1 MSRIHNRR
9 KNRGKT
15 AFFLGIMLLLN
26 GCGQT
31 EAVPPTLQEPV
42 AVNAA
47 YRAVEYG
54 SIGKIEVLFGTVVPT
69 DYCHYYDANVN
80 ISQIMVE
87 VGDQVQEG
95 DILALADV
103 EAAKEELADCKEQL
117 ASENTSYEL
126 NCKISQTK
134 RDEWNYQKEAA
145 RAANLMTEAPAESTE
160 SSVPAETTNPAEM
173 SNTGEV
179 SNTSESVEPNT
190 EETSSTEEFLN
201 TEERPIPEDFD
212 SMIALEQENARYDA
226 LLHEYRVK
234 KLQESIASLEEIIA
248 DGTLTARHSG
258 QVTFTKNIAKGRQA
272 GANENIV
279 VVSDLEDTH
288 LELTDTNVQDYKYA
302 DYEVKY
308 ISLAGEK
315 LPVTEEEYSTEELVL
330 AKVNQHYPNVRI
342 QCPEAGKLT
351 IGDTYPVY
359 FIKKE
364 VQNVLVIGND
374 SLYQEGE
381 EYYVYVADDAK
392 EKEKRIVTIGAAD
405 ENYTQITDGLV
416 EGELVYYD
424 SDARMPAKY
433 TNYTVELSDFSI
445 ENHGTKYDL
454 SDANTFSS
462 ISSWEGDVADIAV
475 IKGQEISKG
484 DLLYTI
490 DTGEGKAAMTEA
502 QNAINQENQ
511 SYEKLMTEYQEQ
523 ITSLSSLA
531 AEDGSVSYEIQIL
544 EYQKQLATLNHND
557 SLKELQKNYSSISE
571 GNDGSGMVSVYA
583 ENDGTI
589 SAVVASKGDKVEEGS
604 EMLRITTQSTDVI
617 LVQMEENSNYK
628 IFQDNIADVGER
640 VVLKSD
646 NKTWEGTCV
655 GWAAGTNNTDKGYV
669 YTDENGVH
677 LSYNTSSGYNYPAFY
692 VRMDDTSFSERIL
705 KGYSMD
711 FSYLSMKDVI
721 VLPASMVYAET
732 DPLNESKVSYYVWR
746 IEGEELVKQYVL
758 VSSDL
763 ADSGKQVVLS
773 GVQAGDILAR
783 E

>member
-1 MSRIHNRR
+1 MSRIHV
-9 KNRGKT
+9 T
-15 AFFLGIMLLLN
+15 AFFLGISLLLT

-31 EAVPPTLQEPV
+31 ETVPPTLQEPA

-103 EAAKEELADCKEQL
+103 EVAKEELADYKEQL
-117 ASENTSYEL
+117 ASENSSYEL

-134 RDEWNYQKEAA
+134 QDEWNYQKEAV
-145 RAANLMTEAPAESTE
+145 RAANSMAEAPAKPMESY
-160 SSVPAETTNPAEM
+160 VPIETPNSAET
-173 SNTGEV
+173 S
-179 SNTSESVEPNT
+179 NT
-190 EETSSTEEFLN
+190 EEVTSL
-201 TEERPIPEDFD
+201 EDYD
-212 SMIALEQENARYDA
+212 AMIALEQENARYDA

-308 ISLAGEK
+308 ITLAGEK

-330 AKVNQHYPNVRI
+330 AKVNQRYPNVRI
-342 QCPEAGKLT
+342 QRPEAGKLT

-374 SLYQEGE
+374 SLYQEGD
-381 EYYVYVADDAK
+381 EYYVYVANEAK
-392 EKEKRIVTIGAAD
+392 EKEKRAVTIGAAD
-405 ENYTQITDGLV
+405 ENYTQVIDGLA

-424 SDARMPAKY
+424 SDARMPSNFTEY
-433 TNYTVELSDFSI
+433 EVELSDFSI
-445 ENHGTKYDL
+445 ENHGIKYDL
-454 SDANTFSS
+454 SDANTFSC
-462 ISSWEGDVADIAV
+462 ISAWEGDVADIAV

-502 QNAINQENQ
+502 QNAINQEKQ
-511 SYEKLMTEYQEQ
+511 SYEKLMAGYEEQ
-523 ITSLSSLA
+523 ITSLSSLT
-531 AEDGSVSYEIQIL
+531 AEDASASYEIQIL
-544 EYQKQLATLNHND
+544 EYQKQLAALEH
-557 SLKELQKNYSSISE
+557 SGRLKELQKNYDSISE

-604 EMLRITTQSTDVI
+604 EMLRITTQSTDII
-617 LVQMEENSNYK
+617 LVQMEQNTNYK

-646 NKTWEGTCV
+646 NETWEGTCV
-655 GWAAGTNNTDKGYV
+655 GWAAGTNNTEKGYV

-677 LSYNTSSGYNYPAFY
+677 LSYSTSSGYNYPAFY
-692 VRMDDTSFSERIL
+692 VRMDDSSFSEHIP

-711 FSYLSMKDVI
+711 FLYLSMKGVI
-721 VLPASMVYAET
+721 VLPSSMVYTET
-732 DPLNESKVSYYVWR
+732 DPLDESKVSYYVWR
-746 IEGEELVKQYVL
+746 IEGKELVKQYVL
-758 VSSDL
+758 VSPDL
-763 ADSGKQVVLS
+763 TDSGKQVVLS
-773 GVQAGDILAR
+773 GVLAGDILAR

>member
-1 MSRIHNRR
+1 MNRIHIGR
-9 KNRGKT
+9 KHNSGKT
-15 AFFLGIMLLLN
+15 AFFLGIMLLLT
-26 GCGQT
+26 GCGQRET
-31 EAVPPTLQEPV
+31 TVPPTLQEPA

-54 SIGKIEVLFGTVVPT
+54 SIGKIEVLFATVVPT

-80 ISQIMVE
+80 MSQIMVE

-103 EAAKEELADCKEQL
+103 EAAKEELKDCKEQL

-134 RDEWNYQKEAA
+134 QDKWNYQEEA
-145 RAANLMTEAPAESTE
+145 
-160 SSVPAETTNPAEM
+160 V
-173 SNTGEV
+173 
-179 SNTSESVEPNT
+179 
-190 EETSSTEEFLN
+190 
-201 TEERPIPEDFD
+201 D
-212 SMIALEQENARYDA
+212 SMIALEQENVRYDT
-226 LLHEYRVK
+226 LLHEYRVQ

-279 VVSDLEDTH
+279 VVSDLEETH
-288 LELTDTNVQDYKYA
+288 LELTDTNVQEYKYA

-308 ISLAGEK
+308 ITIAGEK
-315 LPVTEEEYSTEELVL
+315 IPVTEEEYSTEELIL
-330 AKVNQHYPNVRI
+330 AKINQHYPNVRV
-342 QCPEAGKLT
+342 QCPDAGKLT

-381 EYYVYVADDAK
+381 EYYVYVANDAK
-392 EKEKRIVTIGAAD
+392 EKEKRIVTIGASD

-433 TNYTVELSDFSI
+433 TDYTVELSDFFI
-445 ENHGTKYDL
+445 QNHGMKYGL
-454 SDANTFSS
+454 SDANTFSN
-462 ISSWEGDVADIAV
+462 ISAWEGEVADIAV
-475 IKGQEISKG
+475 IKGQEVSRG

-511 SYEKLMTEYQEQ
+511 SYEKLIAEYQEQ
-523 ITSLSSLA
+523 INSLSSLA

-544 EYQKQLATLNHND
+544 EYQKQLAALNHSD
-557 SLKELQKNYSSISE
+557 SLKELQKNYDSISK

-583 ENDGTI
+583 EHDGTI
-589 SAVVASKGDKVEEGS
+589 SAVVASKGDKVEAGS
-604 EMLRITTQSTDVI
+604 EMLRITAQSTEII
-617 LVQMEENSNYK
+617 LVQMEENQNYK
-628 IFQDNIADVGER
+628 IYQDNIADVGER

-646 NKTWEGTCV
+646 NETWEGTCV
-655 GWAAGTNNTDKGYV
+655 GWAAGTNNVDKGYV
-669 YTDENGVH
+669 YTDEAGVH

-692 VRMDDTSFSERIL
+692 VRMDDASFSEHIA

-711 FSYLSMKDVI
+711 FLYLSMKDTI
-721 VLPASMVYAET
+721 VLPSSMVYTET

-758 VSSDL
+758 VSPNL
-763 ADSGKQVVLS
+763 TDSGKQVILS

>member
-1 MSRIHNRR
+1 MSRIHV
-9 KNRGKT
+9 T
-15 AFFLGIMLLLN
+15 AFFLGISILLT

-31 EAVPPTLQEPV
+31 ETVPPTLQEPA

-47 YRAVEYG
+47 YRTVEYG

-103 EAAKEELADCKEQL
+103 EAAKEELADYKEQL
-117 ASENTSYEL
+117 ASENSSYEL

-134 RDEWNYQKEAA
+134 QDEWNYQKEK
-145 RAANLMTEAPAESTE
+145 S
-160 SSVPAETTNPAEM
+160 ET
-173 SNTGEV
+173 SNTEDV
-179 SNTSESVEPNT
+179 SNTPETVETNTEKIPET
-190 EETSSTEEFLN
+190 EETSNKEETSN
-201 TEERPIPEDFD
+201 TEELPAPEDFD

-288 LELTDTNVQDYKYA
+288 LELADTSVQDYKYA

-374 SLYQEGE
+374 SLYQEGD
-381 EYYVYVADDAK
+381 EYYVYVANEAK
-392 EKEKRIVTIGAAD
+392 EKEKRTVTIGAAD
-405 ENYTQITDGLV
+405 ENYTQVIDGLA

-424 SDARMPAKY
+424 SDARMPSNFTEY
-433 TNYTVELSDFSI
+433 EVELSDFSI
-445 ENHGTKYDL
+445 ENHGIKYDL
-454 SDANTFSS
+454 SDANTFSC
-462 ISSWEGDVADIAV
+462 ISAWEGDVADIAV

-502 QNAINQENQ
+502 QNAINQEKQ
-511 SYEKLMTEYQEQ
+511 SYEKLMAGYQEQ
-523 ITSLSSLA
+523 ITSLSSLT
-531 AEDGSVSYEIQIL
+531 AEDASASYEIQIL
-544 EYQKQLATLNHND
+544 EYQKQLAALEH
-557 SLKELQKNYSSISE
+557 SGRLKELQKNYDSISE

-604 EMLRITTQSTDVI
+604 EMLRITTQSTDII
-617 LVQMEENSNYK
+617 LVQMEQNTNYK

-646 NKTWEGTCV
+646 NETWEGTCV
-655 GWAAGTNNTDKGYV
+655 GWAAGTNNSDKGYV

-677 LSYNTSSGYNYPAFY
+677 LSYSTSSGYNYPAFY
-692 VRMDDTSFSERIL
+692 VRMDDSSFSEHIP

-711 FSYLSMKDVI
+711 FLYLSMKDVI
-721 VLPASMVYAET
+721 VLPSSMVYTET
-732 DPLNESKVSYYVWR
+732 DPLNENKVSYYVWR
-746 IEGEELVKQYVL
+746 IEGGELVKQYVL
-758 VSSDL
+758 VSPDL
-763 ADSGKQVVLS
+763 TDSGKQVVLS

>member
-1 MSRIHNRR
+1 MSRIHV
-9 KNRGKT
+9 T
-15 AFFLGIMLLLN
+15 AFFLGITLFLT

-31 EAVPPTLQEPV
+31 EAVPPTLQEPA

-54 SIGKIEVLFGTVVPT
+54 SIGKIEVLFGTVVPK
-69 DYCHYYDANVN
+69 DYCHYYDVNVN

-103 EAAKEELADCKEQL
+103 EEAKENLADYKEQL
-117 ASENTSYEL
+117 ASENASYEL

-134 RDEWNYQKEAA
+134 QDEWNYQKE
-145 RAANLMTEAPAESTE
+145 
-160 SSVPAETTNPAEM
+160 
-173 SNTGEV
+173 
-179 SNTSESVEPNT
+179 T
-190 EETSSTEEFLN
+190 EEL
-201 TEERPIPEDFD
+201 PAPEDFD

-234 KLQESIASLEEIIA
+234 KLQESIASLEKIIA

-308 ISLAGEK
+308 INISGEK
-315 LPVTEEEYSTEELVL
+315 LPVTEEEYSTEELIL

-351 IGDTYPVY
+351 IGDAYPVY

-364 VQNVLVIGND
+364 VQNVLVVGND

-381 EYYVYVADDAK
+381 ECYVYAANDTG
-392 EKEKRIVTIGAAD
+392 EKEKRAVTIGATD
-405 ENYTQITDGLV
+405 ENYAQITDGLE

-462 ISSWEGDVADIAV
+462 ISAWEGDVADIAV
-475 IKGQEISKG
+475 IKGQEISRG
-484 DLLYTI
+484 DLLYMI

-511 SYEKLMTEYQEQ
+511 SYKKLMEEYQEQ
-523 ITSLSSLA
+523 ITSLSSLT
-531 AEDGSVSYEIQIL
+531 AEDESVSYEIQIL

-557 SLKELQKNYSSISE
+557 SLKELQKNYDSISE

-628 IFQDNIADVGER
+628 IFQDNIADVGEQ

-646 NKTWEGTCV
+646 NKTWEGTCI

-692 VRMDDTSFSERIL
+692 VRMDETSFSEHIL

-721 VLPASMVYAET
+721 VLPASMVYTET

-746 IEGEELVKQYVL
+746 IEGKELVKQYVL
-758 VSSDL
+758 VSPDL
-763 ADSGKQVVLS
+763 ADSGKMVILS
-773 GVQAGDILAR
+773 GIQAGDILAR